1 MPQAVNSEL
10 LLYADD
16 TCLIYMR
23 KDIQKIEEQ
32 PNSDF
37 TSLCEWF
44 IDNKLSV
51 HFGEEKTKSI
61 LFGTKRQLKDQSDL
75 NLKYGDIEIKQH
87 SRVTYLGYILDN
99 ILSGEH
105 MAAKV
110 LNSTQQTQISLWLTE
125 ISITFFMTL
134 TMQCLDPATL

>member
-16 TCLIYMR
+16 TCLIYMG
-23 KDIQKIEEQ
+23 KNIKKIEEQ
-32 PNSDF
+32 LNSDF

-61 LFGTKRQLKDQSDL
+61 LFGTKRQLKDQRDL

-87 SRVTYLGYILDN
+87 SRVTYLGCILDN

-105 MAAKV
+105 MATKV
-110 LNSTQQTQISLWLTE
+110 LK
-125 ISITFFMTL
+125 
-134 TMQCLDPATL
+134 CK